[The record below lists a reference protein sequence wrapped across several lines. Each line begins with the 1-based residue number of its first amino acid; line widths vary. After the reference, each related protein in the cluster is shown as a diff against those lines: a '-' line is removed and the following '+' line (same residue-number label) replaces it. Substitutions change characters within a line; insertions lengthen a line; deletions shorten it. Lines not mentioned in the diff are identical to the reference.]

1 MVGVPLLILDAQGR
15 SIWEVKPKNEW
26 DKVDNE
32 GSEANDR
39 VLFSILNGACP
50 DEFRRIAN
58 CKCAKE
64 TWDFL

>member
-15 SIWEVKPKNEW
+15 SIGEVKPKNEW
-26 DKVDNE
+26 DNVNNK

-39 VLFSILNGACP
+39 VLFNILNGACP
-50 DEFRRIAN
+50 HEFRRIAN

-64 TWDFL
+64 TWDIL